1 RILEVIELK
10 ELIMLLIEASH
21 RSNEVVS
28 NEVVLPRAGGE
39 SEITIIAV
47 AKTLRDKNNHLMGVV
62 TVLRDVTREKEINR
76 MKANF
81 LSTVSHELRTPLTS
95 ILSTYELLLQGSLGE
110 LNDDQYEFITL
121 SKGQGEFLDIDIQPE
136 LPKILADEHK
146 ITRLFKNLLSNA
158 VKFTEHGSIQ
168 LHIRRVQEGIQISV
182 QDSGIGIPSEYF
194 DKIFE
199 KFFQV
204 DSTSTREFGGSGAGL
219 AICKAIV
226 LAHHGRIWVES
237 ELNKGTRFH
246 VILPFTPYNH
256 SEGSA

>member
-1 RILEVIELK
+1 
-10 ELIMLLIEASH
+10 
-21 RSNEVVS
+21 
-28 NEVVLPRAGGE
+28 
-39 SEITIIAV
+39 
-47 AKTLRDKNNHLMGVV
+47 
-62 TVLRDVTREKEINR
+62 LRDVTKEKEINR

-110 LNDDQYEFITL
+110 LNDDQQEFITL
-121 SKGQGEFLDIDIQPE
+121 SKKQGEFLSELIENLIDLTTLEANRMELLTTPLDIETLAREQAHETQEAARAKGLQFDIDIQPE
-136 LPKILADEHK
+136 LPKILADDHK
-146 ITRLFKNLLSNA
+146 IIRLFKNLLSNA

-168 LHIRRVQEGIQISV
+168 LRIRRVQEGIQISIR
-182 QDSGIGIPSEYF
+182 DSGIGISSEYF

-219 AICKAIV
+219 AICRAIV

-237 ELNKGTRFH
+237 TLNEGTTFH
-246 VILPFTPYNH
+246 VILPFTPYNQ
-256 SEGSA
+256 SDEEE